1 MHQEI
6 ATLFQPGVGVK
17 AKQDSADL
25 KKKKKKKSE
34 AQQRPEQKKG
44 TATDFGLSRVN
55 MHG

>member
-25 KKKKKKKSE
+25 KKKKKKNSE
-34 AQQRPEQKKG
+34 AQQRPEQKG

-55 MHG
+55 MDG